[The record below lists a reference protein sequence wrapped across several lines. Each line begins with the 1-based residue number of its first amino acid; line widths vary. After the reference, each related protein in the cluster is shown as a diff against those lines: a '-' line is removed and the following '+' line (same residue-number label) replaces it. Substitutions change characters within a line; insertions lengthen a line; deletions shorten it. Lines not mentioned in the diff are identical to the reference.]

1 LPTARLA
8 LFSGKDCPQLGLLR
22 DILVEK
28 GVVPLSFDM
37 RLGGE
42 GAPLMSLDAS
52 HARWGGHD
60 FSDVAAMYIRCTT
73 PNTLPALP
81 PVLNASSYC
90 EYRGEFL
97 REQGFSAATDSFFAE
112 LAAAGKLV
120 INALSTYADHDTKAQ
135 FYEKLRAQAF
145 PVPETLTTNDPA
157 RALEF
162 VANHTEVV
170 VKPSVGVGSTRLFSA
185 RDRDRLD
192 QIRFCPVMMQERIR
206 GDTLRINIVGD
217 SVVLALRVVGSREN
231 TDSRT
236 APRGF
241 EFVKLSDAVE
251 ERIVRANRALGLH
264 FAAWDIIESHD
275 GRYVYL
281 DCNPGPYIL
290 WTGAEFSRAVMEQLA
305 QYMMVY
311 ARTGSVA
318 QASAA
323 VRPYTASTRN

>member
-1 LPTARLA
+1 MQTARLA
-8 LFSGKDCPQLGLLR
+8 LFSGNDCPQLGLLR
-22 DILVEK
+22 DVLVEK
-28 GVVPLSFDM
+28 GVAPLSFDL

-52 HARWGGHD
+52 RASWNGHD
-60 FSDVAAMYIRCTT
+60 FADVAAMYIRCTT

-81 PVLNASSYC
+81 PVLNAGSYC
-90 EYRGEFL
+90 EYRGEFI
-97 REQGFSAATDSFFAE
+97 REQGFSSATNSFFAD

-120 INALSTYADHDTKAQ
+120 INELSTYADHDTKAQ
-135 FYEKLRAQAF
+135 FYEKLRVRRF
-145 PVPETLTTNDPA
+145 PVPETLTTNDPE

-162 VANHTEVV
+162 VASHAEVV
-170 VKPSVGVGSTRLFSA
+170 VKPSVGVGSTRLFIA
-185 RDRDRLD
+185 EDRDRLD
-192 QIRFCPVMMQERIR
+192 QIRFCPVMMQERVR

-217 SVVLALRVVGSREN
+217 AVVLALRVVGSSET

-241 EFVKLSDAVE
+241 EFVKLPDDEE

-264 FAAWDIIESHD
+264 YSAWDIIESHD
-275 GRYVYL
+275 GGYVYL

-290 WTGAEFSRAVMEQLA
+290 WTGPEFSRAVMEQLA
-305 QYMMVY
+305 QYMMVF

-318 QASAA
+318 QACAA
-323 VRPYTASTRN
+323 VRPYQQS